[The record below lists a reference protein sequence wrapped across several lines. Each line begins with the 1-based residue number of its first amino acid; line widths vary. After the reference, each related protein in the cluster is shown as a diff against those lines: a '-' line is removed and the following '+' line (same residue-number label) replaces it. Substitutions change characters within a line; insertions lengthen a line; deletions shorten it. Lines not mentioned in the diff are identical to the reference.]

1 MLLGSLCLTC
11 PLYSNRILLRL
22 GVNMTSGVIRQP
34 TFYKEWSG
42 SDDSSRKKQNSYVM
56 NTATISTTRFGD
68 TAEGFIIDGITHPN
82 QLFRDEQSCQN
93 DCVTSIREEG
103 QSIDVYAFLRDLP
116 NFVAL
121 ATKRLKQVYSLTRA
135 LKHRDIKAVR
145 EHFED
150 QGAHSV
156 PAAWLEWHFA
166 VSPTFGDMKV
176 LSTILSQEPPVKELK
191 QFSKR
196 RGSAQTGNPIHFYD
210 WEVMCEI
217 AMGVRG
223 INPNIGL
230 AQQLGLMSV
239 AGTAWELT
247 PWSWAID
254 YFSNVGD
261 VIGNFQPHFSGWDIA
276 YVRRSRLRKLN
287 RAFPRFDGFAN
298 GDIRW
303 SYVQADAALMRRD
316 CLASLPNVVLQAD
329 FKLNL
334 QRFSYLSSAIA
345 LTLRGKFR
353 G

>member
-1 MLLGSLCLTC
+1 
-11 PLYSNRILLRL
+11 
-22 GVNMTSGVIRQP
+22 MTSGAIIQP
-34 TFYKEWSG
+34 TFYKKWSG
-42 SDDSSRKKQNSYVM
+42 ADDSNRRKQNPYYMV
-56 NTATISTTRFGD
+56 TASISTTRFGD
-68 TAEGFIIDGITHPN
+68 TAAGHDIDGIIHPD
-82 QLFRDEQSCQN
+82 QLLRDERSCQN

-116 NFVAL
+116 SFVAL
-121 ATKRLKQVYSLTRA
+121 ATTRLTQVYRLTRA
-135 LKHRDIKAVR
+135 LKHRDIKAVKK
-145 EHFED
+145 HFEG

-176 LSTILSQEPPVKELK
+176 LSNILSQEPPIKELK
-191 QFSKR
+191 QFSR
-196 RGSAQTGNPIHFYD
+196 RDGSLHESNPVHFYN

-230 AQQLGLMSV
+230 AQQLGLMAI

-254 YFSNVGD
+254 YFTNVGD
-261 VIGNFQPHFSGWDIA
+261 VIGNFQPHFVGWDIA
-276 YVRRSRLRKLN
+276 YVRRSRLRSLD
-287 RAFPRFDGFAN
+287 RSLPRYDGNNADN
-298 GDIRW
+298 SSRW
-303 SYVQADAALMRRD
+303 TYVQSSAALMKRD
-316 CLASLPNVVLQAD
+316 NLASLPDVIIQSD

-334 QRFSYLSSAIA
+334 QRLSYLSSAIA
-345 LTLRGKFR
+345 LTLKGKFR

>member
-1 MLLGSLCLTC
+1 
-11 PLYSNRILLRL
+11 
-22 GVNMTSGVIRQP
+22 MTSGVIKQP
-34 TFYKEWSG
+34 TFYKKWSG
-42 SDDSSRKKQNSYVM
+42 ADDPSRKKQNPYTMEV
-56 NTATISTTRFGD
+56 ATISTTRFGD
-68 TAEGFIIDGITHPN
+68 TAAGFTIDGIIYPD

-103 QSIDVYAFLRDLP
+103 QSIDTYAFLRDLP
-116 NFVAL
+116 GFVAL
-121 ATKRLKQVYSLTRA
+121 ATTRLQQVYRLTRA
-135 LKHRDIKAVR
+135 LKHRDIKAVKK
-145 EHFED
+145 HFEG

-166 VSPTFGDMKV
+166 VNPTFGDMKV
-176 LSTILSQEPPVKELK
+176 LSNILSQEPPIKELK

-196 RGSAQTGNPIHFYD
+196 RGSLQIGDPVTFYD
-210 WEVMCEI
+210 WEVLCELV
-217 AMGVRG
+217 MGVRG

-261 VIGNFQPHFSGWDIA
+261 VIGNFQPHFTGWDIA
-276 YVRRSRLRKLN
+276 YIRRSRLRKLN
-287 RAFPRFDGFAN
+287 RAFPRFDGSAN
-298 GDIRW
+298 GSIRW

-316 CLASLPNVVLQAD
+316 NLVSIPNVAIQAD

-345 LTLRGKFR
+345 LTLKGKFR

>member
-1 MLLGSLCLTC
+1 MLLGGLCLTC
-11 PLYSNRILLRL
+11 PLHSDRILLRL
-22 GVNMTSGVIRQP
+22 GVIMTSGVINQP
-34 TFYKEWSG
+34 TLYKEWSG
-42 SDDSSRKKQNSYVM
+42 SDDISRKKQNPYTMV
-56 NTATISTTRFGD
+56 TATVSTTRFGD
-68 TAEGFIIDGITHPN
+68 TAEGFKIDNIIYPDR
-82 QLFRDEQSCQN
+82 LFRDEESCQN
-93 DCVTSIREEG
+93 DCVTSIRDEG
-103 QSIDVYAFLRDLP
+103 QSIDTYAFLRDLP
-116 NFVAL
+116 SFVAL
-121 ATKRLKQVYSLTRA
+121 ATTRLQQVYRLTRA
-135 LKHRDIKAVR
+135 LKHRDIKAVKK
-145 EHFED
+145 HFEG

-166 VSPTFGDMKV
+166 VSPTFGDLKV
-176 LSTILSQEPPVKELK
+176 LSNILSQEPPIKELK
-191 QFSKR
+191 QFSR
-196 RGSAQTGNPIHFYD
+196 RSGSLQTGNPAQFYD
-210 WEVMCEI
+210 WEVLCEI

-230 AQQLGLMSV
+230 AQQLGLMSI

-261 VIGNFQPHFSGWDIA
+261 VIGNFQPHFVGWDIA

-287 RAFPRFDGFAN
+287 RTLPRFDGFAN

-303 SYVQADAALMRRD
+303 TYVQANAALMRRD
-316 CLASLPNVVLQAD
+316 NLASLPNVTIQAD
-329 FKLNL
+329 FKLNV